1 MSSIVLIGPSEALPS
16 LRERLDSGVELHAFT
31 DAEALEALD
40 HIIRTKPR
48 IVALDDEFSATSRGT
63 ALINRIKD
71 DPSLTS
77 CEVRVVAH
85 ETGAN
90 RVAVRRSSARVA
102 AAVVAVVEPQKSLD
116 QRGTRRATRVKVR
129 DGVEVLVDGNAAALI
144 DISAVGVQ
152 VLSQKM
158 LKPNQRVRI
167 SLPEGK
173 TAIRCSGS
181 IAWAAF
187 EMPKGLPPRYRAG
200 IELTGSDPVVINAY
214 ASKHKRPA
222 S

>member
-1 MSSIVLIGPSEALPS
+1 MSSIVVIGPSEALPV
-16 LRERLDSGVELHAFT
+16 LRERLDSGVELHTFT

-48 IVALDDEFSATSRGT
+48 IVALETDFSSTSRGT

-71 DPSLTS
+71 DPSLTG

-85 ETGAN
+85 DTALN
-90 RVAVRRSSARVA
+90 RVAVRRSSGRVM
-102 AAVVAVVEPQKSLD
+102 AAVVAVEEPQKPLD
-116 QRGTRRATRVKVR
+116 QRGTRRATRVRVR
-129 DGVEVLVDGNAAALI
+129 EGVEVLVDGNAAALI
-144 DISAVGVQ
+144 DISAVGLQ

-158 LKPNQRVRI
+158 LKPNQRVRL

-181 IAWAAF
+181 IAWASF
-187 EMPKGLPPRYRAG
+187 EMPTGLPPRYRAG
-200 IELTGSDPVVINAY
+200 IELTNTDPVAVNGY
-214 ASKHKRPA
+214 ADKHRRK
-222 S
+222 